1 MAKGIFAFG
10 TLVGKLGDVIYYR
23 SGGQQHSR
31 PRIRKPKNPQTNKQL
46 FQRARFSAAGMFYSH
61 GRQAFFPYSF
71 EDKKQNESY
80 FNAFMRNNTHLAYPV
95 SKSVVNNVS
104 YPILQNWVVTKG
116 SLPTIEAYRHS
127 PDNGNTIGLAFNF
140 PLYSSQTS
148 INTMADL
155 SRALIA
161 TGDFDNGDILTFLTI
176 LTDMR
181 LDTTAYGLYPEI
193 VPEQSRSARWFI
205 RQFNVNTSDTTQLS
219 TYNIAATLTEDNE
232 VRVNVWGYNTSW
244 WPNQLAGGTIVHSRV
259 KGSRTQ
265 VSTQALVLSEVAD
278 EQINTLLVQNYA
290 EYVDAVINNWRTS
303 EQDIVIQPTEI
314 LQGSNS
320 INFNFQPE
328 PEPVVFPITTNP
340 LYSNDRTITFQTSK
354 PLPHGNISLCDGLDA
369 NEVIVT
375 YNEDETRDETFLLV
389 WNENESAWISYVDEE
404 PLYRLTEEGNNT
416 YTLINNNNRVY
427 LAPYIVKQGDNIEWI
442 NPNEITRTVV
452 KKITS
457 LDIYQGKGIV
467 QIEPSQV
474 ITNELCFKLYVK
486 NGDTNNTS
494 NQIRVEG
501 ESEGLIVNAVFNA
514 SEKCVEIRISH
525 TLNSSGDYNIFVND
539 LYFLQVYCYTD

>member
-181 LDTTAYGLYPEI
+181 LDATAYGLYPEI
-193 VPEQSRSARWFI
+193 VPVQSRSARWFI

-219 TYNIAATLTEDNE
+219 SYNIAATITDDNE

-278 EQINTLLVQNYA
+278 EQINSLLVQNYA

-328 PEPVVFPITTNP
+328 PEPTTLPLTSSPVSNTFEVPAGGVVNDSFTFSPKVSITAGTTLKITLETRVSGFSTIYTKELTFNPWDGESEELRLSQTGQPVTNYELVVFDESTYLQIT
-340 LYSNDRTITFQTSK
+340 SGR
-354 PLPHGNISLCDGLDA
+354 
-369 NEVIVT
+369 
-375 YNEDETRDETFLLV
+375 
-389 WNENESAWISYVDEE
+389 VDYLE
-404 PLYRLTEEGNNT
+404 LQIGNNGT
-416 YTLINNNNRVY
+416 TQAVNIVSMKSIRV
-427 LAPYIVKQGDNIEWI
+427 I
-442 NPNEITRTVV
+442 NPNGT
-452 KKITS
+452 
-457 LDIYQGKGIV
+457 
-467 QIEPSQV
+467 
-474 ITNELCFKLYVK
+474 
-486 NGDTNNTS
+486 
-494 NQIRVEG
+494 
-501 ESEGLIVNAVFNA
+501 
-514 SEKCVEIRISH
+514 
-525 TLNSSGDYNIFVND
+525 
-539 LYFLQVYCYTD
+539 YTDYVVQS

>member
-140 PLYSSQTS
+140 PLYSSQNS

-181 LDTTAYGLYPEI
+181 LDATAYGLYPEI
-193 VPEQSRSARWFI
+193 VPVQSRSARWFI
-205 RQFNVNTSDTTQLS
+205 RQFNVNTADTTQLS
-219 TYNIAATLTEDNE
+219 SYNIAATITEDNE

-259 KGSRTQ
+259 KGSHTQ

-278 EQINTLLVQNYA
+278 EQINSLLVQNYA

-328 PEPVVFPITTNP
+328 PGPGPTPPEPDKPELRISAGELVNGFIRPASSWIGQTGRTDQRLIDFQIYLNGEIARASLMKIASEQSSDIIDLPEENGSGFNVGYTGDEDWEASFFLQQYRLFADTSAATSDPITSI
-340 LYSNDRTITFQTSK
+340 YGIKIESITIN
-354 PLPHGNISLCDGLDA
+354 GV
-369 NEVIVT
+369 E
-375 YNEDETRDETFLLV
+375 Y
-389 WNENESAWISYVDEE
+389 
-404 PLYRLTEEGNNT
+404 TEFT
-416 YTLINNNNRVY
+416 YT
-427 LAPYIVKQGDNIEWI
+427 Q
-442 NPNEITRTVV
+442 
-452 KKITS
+452 
-457 LDIYQGKGIV
+457 Q
-467 QIEPSQV
+467 
-474 ITNELCFKLYVK
+474 
-486 NGDTNNTS
+486 
-494 NQIRVEG
+494 
-501 ESEGLIVNAVFNA
+501 
-514 SEKCVEIRISH
+514 
-525 TLNSSGDYNIFVND
+525 
-539 LYFLQVYCYTD
+539 